1 MSLADRL
8 PRGATLTPESFAARH
23 AVVTRLVWLHV
34 PVLLVVGVLG
44 PMPLTE
50 AVALPLLSAVLAVAG
65 SLAASENARSGL
77 LSLAAISTSFV
88 AIELSGGRLEA
99 HMHLFAVLVFV
110 SLYQRWVPL
119 LWTIGVVVVHHAVL
133 GLVAPQHVFGMDHGS
148 FLVALGMVAVHAALV
163 VLEVVGILVVWH
175 FAELTEAEVRAAV
188 ATAEA
193 ERARLDAERAEAA
206 AQDAERERERSHRL
220 TEMAARIAAEAE
232 VVRSGAQEAAAAVA
246 VVDGSVGMLASA
258 VNDIAQRSQQAAD
271 TASSGQAVAVAAAEE
286 VRRLERSMGEIA
298 DVNAMIAQLAEQT
311 NLLSLNATIEAAR
324 AGEMGKGF
332 AVVASEV
339 KQLANETSESA
350 GKVSSVIAGVV
361 TETEAVARSFASTS
375 SVVGEIHGLQVDI
388 ASSVEEQA
396 ATLSEVTRE
405 LANAA
410 QAAQAILDGLE
421 RLTRTASDSA
431 V

>member
-1 MSLADRL
+1 MPIADRL

-23 AVVTRLVWLHV
+23 AVVTRLVQAHV
-34 PVLLVVGVLG
+34 PLLLVLGLLG
-44 PMPLTE
+44 PMPLWE
-50 AVALPLLSAVLAVAG
+50 ALVLPLLPALLAVAG
-65 SLAASENARSGL
+65 SVAGPARLRSELMSV
-77 LSLAAISTSFV
+77 AAISTSFV

-99 HMHLFAVLVFV
+99 HMHLFAILVFV
-110 SLYQRWVPL
+110 SLYQRWTAL
-119 LWTIGVVVVHHAVL
+119 LWTVGVVVVHHGVL
-133 GLVAPQHVFGMDHGS
+133 GLLAPFHVFGMHMS
-148 FLVALGMVAVHAALV
+148 FLATLAMVAVHAGIV

-175 FAELTEAEVRAAV
+175 FSEEAEGHVKAV
-188 ATAEA
+188 MARAEA
-193 ERARLDAERAEAA
+193 ERAAL
-206 AQDAERERERSHRL
+206 DAEREREQVARL
-220 TEMAARIAAEAE
+220 SALAGQVAAEAE

-246 VVDGSVGMLASA
+246 IVDGSVGMLASA

-271 TASSGQAVAVAAAEE
+271 TASSGQQVAVAAAEE

-350 GKVSSVIAGVV
+350 GKVSSVIASVV
-361 TETEAVARSFASTS
+361 QETEAVARSFASTS
-375 SVVGEIHGLQVDI
+375 AVVGEIHGLQVDI

-396 ATLSEVTRE
+396 ATLAEVTRE
-405 LANAA
+405 LSNAA

-421 RLTRTASDSA
+421 RLSITASDA
-431 V
+431 AG